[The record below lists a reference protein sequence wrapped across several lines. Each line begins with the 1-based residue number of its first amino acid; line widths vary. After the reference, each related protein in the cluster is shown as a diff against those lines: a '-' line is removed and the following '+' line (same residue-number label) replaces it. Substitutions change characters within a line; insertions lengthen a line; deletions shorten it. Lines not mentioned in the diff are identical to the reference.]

1 MATSII
7 DTITQFVSPA
17 MISMLSA
24 TTGEP
29 ASNVETGFR
38 AAITT
43 VVGGLASR
51 ASDPDAVGHIYAMA
65 IDPTGDISVF
75 DSSER
80 LISRLSSGADWSAS
94 NSIKALLFGDRESN
108 ITHALATHAGVSG
121 PTAKSLFSSATSL
134 VMAYLGRIIRI
145 DGLDASAL
153 ASRLIDERASV
164 APRLPAGMSALLPTL
179 LGRDASKPVSGIAPD
194 LKPRSTWAWVLPVM
208 LAGLGAWGL
217 IAFLGHPRERTDALN
232 TREPGAVGT
241 SGLVTRERLRELPG
255 GMNLRFPTNGTEAR
269 LLSFIQGSAP
279 VTKDTWFEL
288 DRLNF
293 ETDSAVL
300 RPDSRDQLT
309 NIAAILLTYP
319 AARVKI
325 GGYADDAGNPD
336 ANRQLS
342 QARAEA
348 VRDAL
353 QRLGVD
359 PGRVQAEGYGDHR
372 LTKGN
377 HAGDG
382 GASSGR
388 VAVLVT
394 AK

>member
-43 VVGGLASR
+43 VIGGLASR

-94 NSIKALLFGDRESN
+94 NSIKSLLFGDRESN

-134 VMAYLGRIIRI
+134 VMAYLGRMIRI

-153 ASRLIDERASV
+153 ASRLIDERGSV
-164 APRLPAGMSALLPTL
+164 ASRLPAGMSALLPTL
-179 LGRDASKPVSGIAPD
+179 MGRDASKPVSGIAPD
-194 LKPRSTWAWVLPVM
+194 LKPRSTWWVLPVM
-208 LAGLGAWGL
+208 LAGLGAWVL

-241 SGLVTRERLRELPG
+241 SGLVTRERPG

-279 VTKDTWFEL
+279 VTKGTWFEL

-325 GGYADDAGNPD
+325 GGYADNSGNPD
-336 ANRQLS
+336 ANTQLS

-372 LTKGN
+372 LPKAHHT
-377 HAGDG
+377 GDG